1 MAEYQVTIKTLGPIH
16 LSSGQA
22 DVTIDAEIVHDAC
35 GLPYFP
41 AKRFKGLLYESAL
54 ELAEMFAL
62 CGEPVVDQPTVD
74 ELFQH
79 GVDAGVC
86 LILHDFHLPEHA
98 AMQAEL
104 QYLEKKY
111 GELIQPADVLAEY
124 TSVRYQT
131 ALDEHGIAARTSLHN
146 MRVVD
151 SGLEFC
157 GSIELLGAAPRH
169 EAALVL
175 ALRNLKAAGLKRNRG
190 FGRIVCMID
199 NKETMDKMVQQALRK
214 EVH

>member
-1 MAEYQVTIKTLGPIH
+1 MAEYQVTIKTLAPIH

-22 DVTIDAEIVHDAC
+22 DVTIDAEVIHDAC

-54 ELAEMFAL
+54 ELAEMSEL
-62 CGEPVVDQPTVD
+62 CGEPFVEQKTVD

-79 GVDAGVC
+79 GINARVR
-86 LILHDFHLPEHA
+86 LIIHDFHLPEYKI
-98 AMQAEL
+98 MQSEL

-111 GELIQPADVLAEY
+111 GELIQPADVLEEY

-157 GSIELLGAAPRH
+157 GTLELCGAEPRH
-169 EAALVL
+169 EQALVL
-175 ALRNLKAAGLKRNRG
+175 ALRNLQAAGLKRNRG
-190 FGRIVCMID
+190 FGRIACTIG